1 MAVDPVVGRSR
12 SPTAD
17 PVFDELNMVSMLSGE
32 IAITALV
39 SACSLLAVW
48 IPFYRGLKIFFEAR
62 AATRRLGPSALR
74 RALREGGRTK
84 GGRHHVKPISVLM
97 LRLLRK
103 SVREDQSYPK
113 EFIIDATRQ
122 YVVNEYDA
130 NYALT
135 HLDVLQPL
143 AAYRVHRN
151 DRRLARALPLN
162 APGGR
167 IVGAQRRRSR
177 AHLEHLRADRLRRAR
192 GLEDRSLR
200 PPAGLPAGGVDSRGR
215 SSRRPSPCGRASRLS
230 CRLPTW

>member
-1 MAVDPVVGRSR
+1 MG
-12 SPTAD
+12 
-17 PVFDELNMVSMLSGE
+17 SMLSDE

-130 NYALT
+130 NYARLISMYPNLLPPIGFIGTTGGLLVLFLSMHLADGSLELSAVALALT
-135 HLDVLQPL
+135 SSIFALIGFAVLEGLKIGLYGRLLGCLQEAL
-143 AAYRVHRN
+143 TAA
-151 DRRLARALPLN
+151 DE
-162 APGGR
+162 AP
-167 IVGAQRRRSR
+167 
-177 AHLEHLRADRLRRAR
+177 
-192 GLEDRSLR
+192 
-200 PPAGLPAGGVDSRGR
+200 
-215 SSRRPSPCGRASRLS
+215 AS
-230 CRLPTW
+230 

>member
-1 MAVDPVVGRSR
+1 M
-12 SPTAD
+12 
-17 PVFDELNMVSMLSGE
+17 FDELNMVSMLSGE

-130 NYALT
+130 NYARLISMYSNLLPPIGFIGTTGGLLVLFLSMHLADGSLELSAVALALT
-135 HLDVLQPL
+135 SSIFALIGFAVLEGLKIGLYGRLLGCLQEAL
-143 AAYRVHRN
+143 TAA
-151 DRRLARALPLN
+151 DE
-162 APGGR
+162 AP
-167 IVGAQRRRSR
+167 
-177 AHLEHLRADRLRRAR
+177 
-192 GLEDRSLR
+192 
-200 PPAGLPAGGVDSRGR
+200 
-215 SSRRPSPCGRASRLS
+215 AS
-230 CRLPTW
+230 

>member
-1 MAVDPVVGRSR
+1 
-12 SPTAD
+12 
-17 PVFDELNMVSMLSGE
+17 MVSMLSGE

-130 NYALT
+130 NYARLISMYSNLLPPIGFIGTTGGLLVLFLSMHLADGSLELSAVALALT
-135 HLDVLQPL
+135 SSIFALIGFAVLEGLKIGLYGRLLGCLQEAL
-143 AAYRVHRN
+143 TAA
-151 DRRLARALPLN
+151 DE
-162 APGGR
+162 AP
-167 IVGAQRRRSR
+167 
-177 AHLEHLRADRLRRAR
+177 
-192 GLEDRSLR
+192 
-200 PPAGLPAGGVDSRGR
+200 
-215 SSRRPSPCGRASRLS
+215 AS
-230 CRLPTW
+230 